1 MLYYLGNK
9 KEKGTKRMMFK
20 RKNED
25 LLSASCGDAYT
36 EAIGGISSVEAIK
49 ENVPAGIVGAFLGGI
64 IGSLVIILFGVMGF
78 VASIGGVAV
87 AYTTLTGYEKLA
99 KKLSV
104 RGIIISAI
112 VMIIIITFITRLE
125 WTIDICME
133 LTEYGEDISPLAV
146 FLNMHAILVEFDC
159 VADYIKEMVILFIF
173 TGMGAIPTIKKKYIE
188 KSTNESPARTMTEIA
203 ADVEK

>member
-1 MLYYLGNK
+1 
-9 KEKGTKRMMFK
+9 MMFK

-25 LLSASCGDAYT
+25 LVVESN
-36 EAIGGISSVEAIK
+36 GGIYNGLIEENFPVEAIK

-64 IGSLVIILFGVMGF
+64 IGSLLIVLIGLLGF

-87 AYTTLTGYEKLA
+87 AVTTLTGYEKFA

-104 RGIIISAI
+104 RGIVISVI

-133 LTEYGEDISPLAV
+133 MSEYGGDISPLAV
-146 FLNMHAILVEFDC
+146 FLNMHAILKEFDC
-159 VADYIKEMVILFIF
+159 VADYVKEIVVLFIF
-173 TGMGAIPTIKKKYIE
+173 TAIGAVPTVKRKYIE
-188 KSTNESPARTMTEIA
+188 KTAPVKVKKARTMTEIA
-203 ADVEK
+203 TNIEE

>member
-1 MLYYLGNK
+1 
-9 KEKGTKRMMFK
+9 MMFK

-25 LLSASCGDAYT
+25 LVAESNGVIYNGSI
-36 EAIGGISSVEAIK
+36 EENFPVEAIK

-64 IGSLVIILFGVMGF
+64 IGSLLIVLIGLLGF

-87 AYTTLTGYEKLA
+87 AVTTLTGYEKFA

-104 RGIIISAI
+104 RGIVISVI

-133 LTEYGEDISPLAV
+133 MSEYGGDISPLAV
-146 FLNMHAILVEFDC
+146 FLNMHAILKEFDC
-159 VADYIKEMVILFIF
+159 VADYVKEIVVLFIF
-173 TGMGAIPTIKKKYIE
+173 TAIGAVPTVKRKYIE
-188 KSTNESPARTMTEIA
+188 KSAPVKVKKAKTMTEIA
-203 ADVEK
+203 TNIEE

>member
-1 MLYYLGNK
+1 
-9 KEKGTKRMMFK
+9 MMFK

-25 LLSASCGDAYT
+25 LVVESN
-36 EAIGGISSVEAIK
+36 GGVYNGSIEENFSVEAIK

-64 IGSLVIILFGVMGF
+64 IGSLLIVLIGLLGF

-87 AYTTLTGYEKLA
+87 AVTTLTGYEKFA

-104 RGIIISAI
+104 RGIVISVI

-133 LTEYGEDISPLAV
+133 MSEYGGDISPLAV
-146 FLNMHAILVEFDC
+146 FLNMHAILKEFDC
-159 VADYIKEMVILFIF
+159 VADYVKEIVVLFIF
-173 TGMGAIPTIKKKYIE
+173 TAIGAVPTVKRKYIE
-188 KSTNESPARTMTEIA
+188 KSAPAKVKKARTMTEIA

>member
-1 MLYYLGNK
+1 
-9 KEKGTKRMMFK
+9 MMFK

-25 LLSASCGDAYT
+25 LVVESNGVIYNGSI
-36 EAIGGISSVEAIK
+36 EENFPVEAIK

-64 IGSLVIILFGVMGF
+64 IGSLLIVLIGLLGF

-87 AYTTLTGYEKLA
+87 AVTTLTGYEKFA

-104 RGIIISAI
+104 RGIVISVI

-133 LTEYGEDISPLAV
+133 MSEYGGDISPLAV
-146 FLNMHAILVEFDC
+146 FLNMHAILKEFDC
-159 VADYIKEMVILFIF
+159 VADYVKEIVVLFIF
-173 TGMGAIPTIKKKYIE
+173 TAIGAVPTVKRKYIE
-188 KSTNESPARTMTEIA
+188 KSAPAKVKKARTMTEIA
-203 ADVEK
+203 TNIEE

>member
-1 MLYYLGNK
+1 
-9 KEKGTKRMMFK
+9 MMFK

-25 LLSASCGDAYT
+25 LVVESNGVIYNGSI
-36 EAIGGISSVEAIK
+36 EENFPVEAIK

-64 IGSLVIILFGVMGF
+64 IGSLLIVLIGFLGF

-87 AYTTLTGYEKLA
+87 AVTTLTGYEKFA

-104 RGIIISAI
+104 RGIVISVI

-133 LTEYGEDISPLAV
+133 MSEYGGDISPLAV
-146 FLNMHAILVEFDC
+146 FLNMHAILKEFDC
-159 VADYIKEMVILFIF
+159 VAEYVKEIVVLFIF
-173 TGMGAIPTIKKKYIE
+173 TAIGAVPTVKRKYIE
-188 KSTNESPARTMTEIA
+188 KSAPVKVKKARTMIEIA
-203 ADVEK
+203 TNIEE

>member
-1 MLYYLGNK
+1 
-9 KEKGTKRMMFK
+9 MMFK

-25 LLSASCGDAYT
+25 LVVESN
-36 EAIGGISSVEAIK
+36 GGIYNGLIEENFPVEAIK

-64 IGSLVIILFGVMGF
+64 IGSLLIVLIGLLGF

-87 AYTTLTGYEKLA
+87 AVTTLTGYEKFA

-104 RGIIISAI
+104 RGIVISVI

-133 LTEYGEDISPLAV
+133 MSEYGGDISPLAV
-146 FLNMHAILVEFDC
+146 FLNMHAILKEFDC
-159 VADYIKEMVILFIF
+159 VADYVKEIVVLFIF
-173 TGMGAIPTIKKKYIE
+173 TAIGAVPTVKRKYIE
-188 KSTNESPARTMTEIA
+188 KSTPVKVKKARTMTEIA
-203 ADVEK
+203 TNIEE

>member
-1 MLYYLGNK
+1 
-9 KEKGTKRMMFK
+9 MMFK

-25 LLSASCGDAYT
+25 LVVESNGVIYNG
-36 EAIGGISSVEAIK
+36 AIEENFPVEAIK

-64 IGSLVIILFGVMGF
+64 IGSLLIVLIGLLGF

-87 AYTTLTGYEKLA
+87 AVTTLTGYEKFA

-104 RGIIISAI
+104 RGIVISVI

-133 LTEYGEDISPLAV
+133 MSEYGGDISPLAV
-146 FLNMHAILVEFDC
+146 FLNMHAILKEFDC
-159 VADYIKEMVILFIF
+159 VADYVKEIVVLFIF
-173 TGMGAIPTIKKKYIE
+173 TAIGAVPTVKRKYIE
-188 KSTNESPARTMTEIA
+188 KSAPAKVKKARTMTEIA
-203 ADVEK
+203 TNIEE

>member
-1 MLYYLGNK
+1 
-9 KEKGTKRMMFK
+9 MMFK

-25 LLSASCGDAYT
+25 LVVESNGVIYNGSI
-36 EAIGGISSVEAIK
+36 EENFPVEAIK

-64 IGSLVIILFGVMGF
+64 IGSLLIVLIGLLGF

-87 AYTTLTGYEKLA
+87 AVTTLTGYEKFA

-104 RGIIISAI
+104 RGIVISVI

-133 LTEYGEDISPLAV
+133 MSEYGGDISPLAV
-146 FLNMHAILVEFDC
+146 FLNMHAILKEFDC
-159 VADYIKEMVILFIF
+159 VADYVKEIVVLFIF
-173 TGMGAIPTIKKKYIE
+173 TAIGAVPTVKRKYIE
-188 KSTNESPARTMTEIA
+188 KSAPVKVKKSRTMTEIA
-203 ADVEK
+203 TNIEE

>member
-1 MLYYLGNK
+1 
-9 KEKGTKRMMFK
+9 MFK

-25 LLSASCGDAYT
+25 LVVESNGVIYNGLI
-36 EAIGGISSVEAIK
+36 EENFPVEAIK

-64 IGSLVIILFGVMGF
+64 IGSLLIVLIGFLGF

-87 AYTTLTGYEKLA
+87 AVTTLTGYEKFA

-104 RGIIISAI
+104 RGIVISVI

-133 LTEYGEDISPLAV
+133 MSEYGGDISPLAV
-146 FLNMHAILVEFDC
+146 FLNMHAILKEFDC
-159 VADYIKEMVILFIF
+159 VAEYVKEIVVLFIF
-173 TGMGAIPTIKKKYIE
+173 TAIGAVPTVKKKYIE
-188 KSTNESPARTMTEIA
+188 KSAPVKVKKARTMTEIA
-203 ADVEK
+203 TNIEE

>member
-1 MLYYLGNK
+1 
-9 KEKGTKRMMFK
+9 MMFK

-25 LLSASCGDAYT
+25 LVVESNGVIYNGSI
-36 EAIGGISSVEAIK
+36 EENFPVEAIK

-64 IGSLVIILFGVMGF
+64 IGSLLIVLIGLLGF

-87 AYTTLTGYEKLA
+87 AVTTLTGYEKFA

-104 RGIIISAI
+104 RGIVISVI

-133 LTEYGEDISPLAV
+133 MSEYGGDISPLAV
-146 FLNMHAILVEFDC
+146 FLNMHAILKEFDC
-159 VADYIKEMVILFIF
+159 VAEYVKEIVVLFIF
-173 TGMGAIPTIKKKYIE
+173 TAIGAVPTVKRKYIE
-188 KSTNESPARTMTEIA
+188 KSAPAKVKKARTMTEIA
-203 ADVEK
+203 TNIEE

>member
-1 MLYYLGNK
+1 
-9 KEKGTKRMMFK
+9 MMFK

-25 LLSASCGDAYT
+25 LVVESN
-36 EAIGGISSVEAIK
+36 GGIYNGLIEENFPVEAIK

-64 IGSLVIILFGVMGF
+64 IGSLLIVLIGLLGF

-87 AYTTLTGYEKLA
+87 AVTTLTGYEKFA

-104 RGIIISAI
+104 RGIVISVI

-133 LTEYGEDISPLAV
+133 MSEYGGDISPLAV
-146 FLNMHAILVEFDC
+146 FLNMHAILKEFDC
-159 VADYIKEMVILFIF
+159 VADYVKEIVVLFIF
-173 TGMGAIPTIKKKYIE
+173 TAIGAVPTVKRKYIE
-188 KSTNESPARTMTEIA
+188 KSAPAKVKKARTMTEIA
-203 ADVEK
+203 TNIEE

>member
-1 MLYYLGNK
+1 
-9 KEKGTKRMMFK
+9 MMFK

-25 LLSASCGDAYT
+25 LVVESNGVIYNGST
-36 EAIGGISSVEAIK
+36 EEKFPVEAIK

-64 IGSLVIILFGVMGF
+64 IGSLLIVLIGLLGF

-87 AYTTLTGYEKLA
+87 AVTTLTGYEKFA

-104 RGIIISAI
+104 RGIVISVI

-133 LTEYGEDISPLAV
+133 MSEYGGDISPLAV
-146 FLNMHAILVEFDC
+146 FLNMHAILKEFDC
-159 VADYIKEMVILFIF
+159 VADYVKEIVVLFIF
-173 TGMGAIPTIKKKYIE
+173 TAIGAVPTVKRKYIE
-188 KSTNESPARTMTEIA
+188 KSAPAKVKKARTMTEIA
-203 ADVEK
+203 TNIEE

>member
-1 MLYYLGNK
+1 
-9 KEKGTKRMMFK
+9 MMFK

-25 LLSASCGDAYT
+25 LVIESN
-36 EAIGGISSVEAIK
+36 GGIYNGSIEENFPVEAIK

-64 IGSLVIILFGVMGF
+64 IGSLLIVLIGLLGF

-87 AYTTLTGYEKLA
+87 AVTTLTGYEKFA

-104 RGIIISAI
+104 RGIVISVI

-133 LTEYGEDISPLAV
+133 MSEYGGDISPLAV
-146 FLNMHAILVEFDC
+146 FLNMHAILKEFDC
-159 VADYIKEMVILFIF
+159 VADYVKEIVVLFIF
-173 TGMGAIPTIKKKYIE
+173 TAIGAVPTVKRKYIE
-188 KSTNESPARTMTEIA
+188 KSAPVKVEKARTMTEIA
-203 ADVEK
+203 TDIEE

>member
-1 MLYYLGNK
+1 
-9 KEKGTKRMMFK
+9 MMFK

-25 LLSASCGDAYT
+25 LVAESNGVIYNGSI
-36 EAIGGISSVEAIK
+36 EENFPVEAIK

-64 IGSLVIILFGVMGF
+64 IGSLLIVLIGLLGF

-87 AYTTLTGYEKLA
+87 AVTTLTGYEKFA

-104 RGIIISAI
+104 RGIVISVI

-133 LTEYGEDISPLAV
+133 MSEYGGDISPLAV
-146 FLNMHAILVEFDC
+146 FLNMHAILKEFDC
-159 VADYIKEMVILFIF
+159 VADYVKEIVVLFIF
-173 TGMGAIPTIKKKYIE
+173 TAIGAVPTVKRKYIE
-188 KSTNESPARTMTEIA
+188 KSAPVKVKKARTMTEIA
-203 ADVEK
+203 TNIEE